1 MYLKAAAFGYR
12 KSELRQTEVLI
23 DLVEYL
29 PLQFATI
36 RRSHQTLQDLSNIV
50 KGFI

>member
-12 KSELRQTEVLI
+12 KGKLRQTEVSI
-23 DLVEYL
+23 DLVGYL
-29 PLQFATI
+29 PLQFTTI
-36 RRSHQTLQDLSNIV
+36 LRSDQTLQDLRNIV